1 MRAPPRMHARHN
13 HHLLADEPVK
23 HRVREPAN
31 EGSPRLSILNNGI
44 AASKYPSS

>member
-1 MRAPPRMHARHN
+1 MHARHN